1 MQTEM
6 TEQGGNS
13 IPGVILAGGRSSRMG
28 ENKANVRL
36 GGMTLIDRAIHR
48 LGPQVSTLSISANEP
63 LSLDS
68 TSPFPVFSDLDDTRS
83 GPLAGILAA
92 LLHAREHQ
100 PSATHVAT
108 VPTDSP
114 FFPLDLV
121 ACLSAAI
128 DHPESTAVAASSGGV
143 HPVFGLWPVALADE
157 LDEWLRGGQSLRLRT
172 WLDGHST
179 RQVHF
184 SDQITPRGS
193 LDPFFNIN
201 TPDDLALAEGW
212 LEALEP

>member
-1 MQTEM
+1 MQTE
-6 TEQGGNS
+6 TTLQGS
-13 IPGVILAGGRSSRMG
+13 KTFPGVILAGGLSSRMG

-36 GGMTLIDRAIHR
+36 GGMTLIDRAIRR

-63 LSLDS
+63 LSLNCQ
-68 TSPFPVFSDLDDTRS
+68 SPVPIFSDLDDSRS

-92 LLHAREHQ
+92 LLHTRVHH
-100 PSATHVAT
+100 PNATHVAT

-121 ACLSAAI
+121 ACLSAVI
-128 DHPESTAVAASSGGV
+128 DHPDRTAVAASSGGL

-157 LDEWLRGGQSLRLRT
+157 LDEWLRGGRSLRLRA

-184 SDQITPRGS
+184 SDRQTPRGPF
-193 LDPFFNIN
+193 DPFFNIN
-201 TPDDLALAEGW
+201 TPDDLAVAEGW

>member
-1 MQTEM
+1 MQTEA
-6 TEQGGNS
+6 TVQCSNAF
-13 IPGVILAGGRSSRMG
+13 PGVILAGGRSSRMG

-36 GGMTLIDRAIHR
+36 GGMTLVDRAIRR
-48 LGPQVSTLSISANEP
+48 LGPQVSMLSISANEP

-68 TSPFPVFSDLDDTRS
+68 KSPFPVFSDLDDTRS

-92 LLHAREHQ
+92 LLHVRAHQ
-100 PSATHVAT
+100 PGATHVAT

-121 ACLSAAI
+121 ACLGAAI
-128 DHPESTAVAASSGGV
+128 DHPERTAVAASSGGV

-157 LDEWLRGGQSLRLRT
+157 LDAWLRGGKSLRLRT

-184 SDQITPRGS
+184 SDRQTPRGPF
-193 LDPFFNIN
+193 DPFFNIN
-201 TPDDLALAEGW
+201 TPDDLAVAEGW
-212 LEALEP
+212 LETLEP